1 MKVSGEK
8 WPEFVENI
16 NFPWIFETK
25 NQIFNFNEL
34 VMLLTKVELKF

>member
-16 NFPWIFETK
+16 NFPWIFEK
-25 NQIFNFNEL
+25 NLIFNFNEL